1 MLQMQ
6 VLADLLQPNVQMK
19 KQTLL
24 EQEDF
29 DKLLDWFSADREKA
43 GEEYETVRRGLI
55 RFFLVKGCG
64 DSENL
69 ADETISRVT
78 AKISRLDLSQNL
90 KPLAVFYGFARN
102 IYLEQISAAGRIEE
116 QLEPETDLSRQSQF
130 SFSQADEFAERGRE
144 CLKHCLQNLETSD
157 RQIFV
162 KYYCTETTDRAQLRI
177 SMAKESNLTLN
188 NLQTKV
194 YRLKLSLR
202 DCIKKCLNKK

>member
-1 MLQMQ
+1 
-6 VLADLLQPNVQMK
+6 MK
-19 KQTLL
+19 KQILL
-24 EQEDF
+24 RQEDF

-102 IYLEQISAAGRIEE
+102 IYLEQISANGRIEK
-116 QLEPETDLSRQSQF
+116 QLEPEIDLSQQSRQL
-130 SFSQADEFAERGRE
+130 FSQADKFAAKGRE

-162 KYYCTETTDRAQLRI
+162 KYYCTETTDRAQSRLNL
-177 SMAKESNLTLN
+177 AKEVNLTLN
-188 NLQTKV
+188 NLHTKV

-202 DCIKKCLNKK
+202 DCIKKCLNQK